1 MPQRMGEGGEEVAG
15 IERSVGDVAR
25 AVAMCAQSHTAGRI
39 SRAYAR

>member
-1 MPQRMGEGGEEVAG
+1 MPQRMGEGEVAG

-25 AVAMCAQSHTAGRI
+25 AVAMCAQSHAGRI